1 MEDFTKKDQ
10 VKRPHKTIL
19 GHPKHVLHL
28 VLSPIAIAEAFNVM
42 CVWVAVPHQ
51 YQISKKKI
59 LGHFSIRKNTKPGG
73 GREGGCRG
81 RFGKSPDF
89 LFDLFCETFPKRY
102 NFCYIFEKHTSH

>member
-1 MEDFTKKDQ
+1 MLKGRFHKKDQ

-28 VLSPIAIAEAFNVM
+28 VPSPIAIAEAFNVM

-59 LGHFSIRKNTKPGG
+59 LGHFSIRKNTKLA
-73 GREGGCRG
+73 ELHNVTDITDIS
-81 RFGKSPDF
+81 F
-89 LFDLFCETFPKRY
+89 
-102 NFCYIFEKHTSH
+102 